1 MINRQREKP
10 KSLATG
16 RSVGDLHLQARP
28 TCATL
33 SPMPAG
39 SQISVLYVEDDPIL
53 RSLFAELIDGRDGIT
68 IVGTAADADGAI
80 TFARS
85 TRVDVALLDL
95 ALGPRSINGAEL
107 GLRLR
112 QLTPD
117 MGIVLI
123 SQHLMPK
130 FLTTLPAQERHG
142 WAYVQKRGDLS
153 PNELVQIIRATA
165 EGKTILDPSTLDG
178 QRVDGAALDK
188 LTPRQRD
195 VLALLATGRDALGIA
210 DELHLAHTTVR
221 RDISNASRVLVPDVG
236 PGYDPRTAAVLEYLR
251 VTRPYDFSDED

>member
-1 MINRQREKP
+1 VRQTASMTVPR
-10 KSLATG
+10 A
-16 RSVGDLHLQARP
+16 
-28 TCATL
+28 
-33 SPMPAG
+33 
-39 SQISVLYVEDDPIL
+39 ISVLYVEDDPVL
-53 RSLFAELIDGRDGIT
+53 RSLFADLIDGRAGIAV
-68 IVGTAADADGAI
+68 IGTAADADAAI
-80 TFARS
+80 EFAR
-85 TRVDVALLDL
+85 TTHVDVALLDL

-112 QLTPD
+112 QQAPG

-130 FLTTLPAQERHG
+130 FLTTLPEQERHG

-153 PNELVQIIRATA
+153 PTDLAQVIRATA
-165 EGKTILDPSTLDG
+165 EGKTVLDPSTLDG
-178 QRVDGAALDK
+178 QRVDGAALDR

-195 VLALLATGRDALGIA
+195 VIALLATGRDALGIA

-221 RDISNASRVLVPDVG
+221 RDISNAYRVLVPDVG

-251 VTRPYDFSDED
+251 VTRPYDFGDDD

>member
-1 MINRQREKP
+1 MKAANDGRLRQ
-10 KSLATG
+10 TID
-16 RSVGDLHLQARP
+16 VNNQA
-28 TCATL
+28 A
-33 SPMPAG
+33 
-39 SQISVLYVEDDPIL
+39 ISVLYVEDDPVL
-53 RSLFAELIDGRDGIT
+53 RSLFAGLIDGRDGISV
-68 IVGTAADADGAI
+68 IGTAADADEAL

-85 TRVDVALLDL
+85 TPVDVALLDL
-95 ALGPRSINGAEL
+95 ALGPRSLNGAEL

-112 QLTPD
+112 QHLPSI
-117 MGIVLI
+117 GIVLI

-130 FLTTLPAQERHG
+130 FLTTLPADERHG

-153 PNELVQIIRATA
+153 PTELTQVIRATV

-178 QRVDGAALDK
+178 QTVDDVTLDK

-221 RDISNASRVLVPDVG
+221 RDISNAYRVLVPDVG

-251 VTRPYDFSDED
+251 VTRPYDFGDED

>member
-1 MINRQREKP
+1 MGHNAGVSATREI
-10 KSLATG
+10 T
-16 RSVGDLHLQARP
+16 
-28 TCATL
+28 
-33 SPMPAG
+33 
-39 SQISVLYVEDDPIL
+39 VLYVEDDPVL
-53 RSLFAELIDGRDGIT
+53 RSLFASLIDGRDGIKV
-68 IVGTAADADGAI
+68 VGTAADADAAI
-80 TFARS
+80 EFLRATK
-85 TRVDVALLDL
+85 VDAALLDL
-95 ALGPRSINGAEL
+95 ALGPRSLNGAEL

-112 QLTPD
+112 QQAPD

-130 FLTTLPAQERHG
+130 FLTTLPEQERHG

-153 PNELVQIIRATA
+153 PTELAQVIHATV

-178 QRVDGAALDK
+178 QSVDGAALDK

-221 RDISNASRVLVPDVG
+221 RDISNAYRVLVPDVG

-251 VTRPYDFSDED
+251 VTRPYDFGDED